1 MIKKI
6 NKTSYFYIA
15 TGLIISLFSIVSQN
29 KQVLNFDDMYYVI
42 SGNDF
47 ALYVFL
53 IYLILGAL
61 FLVIEKHLSFIM
73 TVFQYLMFTIP
84 LLYFVF
90 SDLSFYNTPVN
101 YLVNPIEYKWNYI
114 YIPVALIICF
124 YLSIILFIAFFVYAF
139 FEVIQRK
146 KCKIV

>member
-29 KQVLNFDDMYYVI
+29 KQVLNFDDIYYVT
-42 SGNDF
+42 SGNDL

-53 IYLILGAL
+53 IFLVFGTL
-61 FLVIEKHLSFIM
+61 FLVIEKHLSFRM

-84 LLYFVF
+84 YLYFVF
-90 SDLSFYNTPVN
+90 SDLTFYNTPPN
-101 YLVNPIEYKWNYI
+101 YLINPIAYKWIYI
-114 YIPVALIICF
+114 YIPVGLIICF

-139 FEVIQRK
+139 FEVFQRK
-146 KCKIV
+146 KG